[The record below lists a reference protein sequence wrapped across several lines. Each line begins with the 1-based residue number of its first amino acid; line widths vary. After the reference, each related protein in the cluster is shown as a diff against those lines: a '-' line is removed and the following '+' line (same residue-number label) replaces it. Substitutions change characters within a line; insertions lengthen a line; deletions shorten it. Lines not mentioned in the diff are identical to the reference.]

1 MIAAKSYEVTPPL
14 ASAGSVDSNG
24 MTAGGDPIRMVGLN
38 KSPNEMLV
46 CYLMWTYLP
55 SVAILVPI
63 LI

>member
-1 MIAAKSYEVTPPL
+1 MTYVVQGLIESHDMIAAKSYEVTPPL

-46 CYLMWTYLP
+46 CYLM
-55 SVAILVPI
+55 
-63 LI
+63 